1 MRPSP
6 ADDRERDG
14 RPGCAVDDP
23 LLARPAS
30 TDHAC
35 LQEMPGRAASSPQP
49 PDLRSELERGEIGLF
64 GHGGYYTEIELSG
77 VVLSDQRAN
86 GVTFD
91 TTRLVNVEI
100 SGSQLDDLRLTDSTL
115 TGVTAST

>member
-1 MRPSP
+1 
-6 ADDRERDG
+6 
-14 RPGCAVDDP
+14 
-23 LLARPAS
+23 
-30 TDHAC
+30 
-35 LQEMPGRAASSPQP
+35 MPGRAASSPQP